1 MITVS
6 LKPPSDLLIRAL
18 VEKDS
23 MGEFV
28 RNLQMSI
35 KWQASPIILPPPF
48 FGSWTQLCDGM
59 NPALQV

>member
-6 LKPPSDLLIRAL
+6 LKRRSFDKSIGR
-18 VEKDS
+18 KDS

-48 FGSWTQLCDGM
+48 LDHESTM
-59 NPALQV
+59 